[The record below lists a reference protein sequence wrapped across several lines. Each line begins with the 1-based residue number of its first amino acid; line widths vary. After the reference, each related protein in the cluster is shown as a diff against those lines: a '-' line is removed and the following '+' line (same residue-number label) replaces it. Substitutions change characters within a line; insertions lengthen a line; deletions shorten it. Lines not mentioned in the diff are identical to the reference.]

1 MKKYKVA
8 FLGLKGLPTIRGTDR
23 VVENIIINLDK
34 TKFNITIY
42 AMKGYVPQNYKSK
55 SFKQIILNTIPVKN
69 IDMFIYLFW
78 SSVHA
83 LFKNYDLIHVHNIDG
98 AFIIPILNLKYK
110 NRLIATSHGS
120 PQNRDKWNKYV
131 KKYFI
136 AMEKMF
142 LRNSSVITSVSKP
155 LFEYY
160 KNKSQ
165 SAIFYIPN
173 GINIEEKIEIEKIKI
188 ILNNFGVDKNFL
200 LFASG
205 RIIPTKGCH
214 TFLNALKIIENKDGV
229 VIAGDL
235 SQTNDYK
242 KRIEKLMNETN
253 AFYVGLIKIKSEL
266 LGLISLAKYF
276 IFPSEIE
283 AMSMM
288 LLEAAS
294 VMTPIICS
302 NIPENTTIFGSEDVL
317 FFNTSDE
324 HDLARKL
331 KWAISNPDKMK
342 TKSLNAYN
350 KVKEN
355 YLWSDITKRYEN
367 LYKKVLK

>member
-1 MKKYKVA
+1 MKKYKIA

-23 VVENIIINLDK
+23 VVENIIRNLDK
-34 TKFNITIY
+34 TKFDITIY
-42 AMKGYVPQNYKSK
+42 ALKGCLPNNYEPK

-69 IDMFIYLFW
+69 IDMFIYLFC

-98 AFIIPILNLKYK
+98 AFIIPILNLKYR
-110 NRLIATSHGS
+110 NCLIATSHGS

-136 AMEKMF
+136 AMEKIF

-155 LFEYY
+155 LFDDY

-165 SAIFYIPN
+165 SDIFYIPN
-173 GINIEEKIEIEKIKI
+173 GINIEEKTEIKKIKKL
-188 ILNNFGVDKNFL
+188 LNNFGINQNFL

-214 TFLNALKIIENKDGV
+214 TFLDALKLMKHRDGV

-242 KRIEKLMNETN
+242 KRIEKLMDETN
-253 AFYVGLIKIKSEL
+253 AFYVGLIKVKSEL

-302 NIPENTTIFGSEDVL
+302 NIPENTAIFGSEDVL

-324 HDLARKL
+324 HDLAKKL

-350 KVKEN
+350 KVKEK
-355 YLWSDITKRYEN
+355 YLWSNITKQYEK
-367 LYKKVLK
+367 LYQKVLK